1 MQPGLEK
8 PICNINKNTDFIV
21 DQPTI
26 SFWFFLTANSSDADA
41 KHSVGG
47 IHEKPLWGLRL
58 LAAEGQT
65 KPV

>member
-8 PICNINKNTDFIV
+8 LIDNTNKNIDFIV

-26 SFWFFLTANSSDADA
+26 SFWFFFTANSSDAGA

-47 IHEKPLWGLRL
+47 FMKSRFG
-58 LAAEGQT
+58 GSGF
-65 KPV
+65 